1 MKLEGKAAIIT
12 GAGSGIGQATA
23 ILFAREGARVTV
35 ADISISDG
43 QNTVAQIEANDHS
56 AIFVQVDVSQT
67 RQVQHMVQATVD
79 AFGRLDILLNNA
91 GTNLAAT
98 ITETRE
104 EDWDR
109 VMEVNVKG
117 VFLGCKYAIPA
128 MIQSGGGVIINTSS
142 AAGIVGLK
150 GLAAYT
156 TSKGAVLQMTRNIA
170 LDYAEHNIRANALC
184 PGVTASPMTLG
195 VIQAHPDPEAM
206 RLRMERGRPLGR
218 MAQPEEMAKAALF
231 LASDDSSFMTGA
243 PLIVDG
249 GYTAG

>member
-1 MKLEGKAAIIT
+1 MKLDGKVAIIT

-23 ILFAREGARVTV
+23 ILFAGEGARVAV
-35 ADISISDG
+35 ADISVSAG
-43 QNTVAQIEANDHS
+43 QDTVAQIKSHGHS
-56 AIFVQVDVSQT
+56 AIFVQVDVSHAG
-67 RQVQHMVQATVD
+67 QVQEMVQATID
-79 AFGRLDILLNNA
+79 AFGRLDILFNNA

-109 VMEVNVKG
+109 VMAVNVKG

-128 MIQSGGGVIINTSS
+128 MIQGGGGVIINASS
-142 AAGIVGLK
+142 AAGIVGLR

-156 TSKGAVLQMTRNIA
+156 ASKGAVLQLTRNIA
-170 LDYAEHNIRANALC
+170 LDYAEYNIRANALC
-184 PGVTASPMTLG
+184 PGVTASPMTLD

-206 RLRMERGRPLGR
+206 RQRMEEGRPLGR
-218 MAQPEEMAKAALF
+218 MAEPEEMAKGALF

-249 GYTAG
+249 GFTAG